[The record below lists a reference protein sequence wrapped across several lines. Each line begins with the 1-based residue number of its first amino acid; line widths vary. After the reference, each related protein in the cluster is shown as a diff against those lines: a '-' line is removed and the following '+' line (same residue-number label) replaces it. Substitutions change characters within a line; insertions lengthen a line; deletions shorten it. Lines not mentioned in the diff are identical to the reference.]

1 MSDLFRKKAFEFTEV
16 SVDDKGVSVEKILE
30 LIKYSNFYQQFYDLF
45 KIKEIEKEFISI
57 PGATKLVDTMI
68 QIENSFEK
76 FDLDS
81 SIQNLEFNPSE
92 KFSITF
98 KNITDEEINTIID
111 SDEFTAQP
119 IYSSQNDF
127 FSSLFN
133 MDRYAN
139 KLFSR
144 KLNHLVYKNLKEVK
158 EILKSFLIKDKR
170 YRIVRDKENN
180 YYLRAITSKRY
191 HDYNNNI
198 AVFVGLI
205 TLHNEMKKSKSTFI
219 VQRCEF
225 NESYVRVFFKS
236 GEIKMLENIGKLEN
250 IIEVSNDE
258 IKREALRFS
267 CAFSINYG
275 SSNEKD
281 KSIYIKPSRTKANI
295 LSIRHN
301 ILPKTAMDELVA
313 LSNYKEIQNDLL
325 KDIEAISKIKSPEA
339 IKHLVF
345 VKIKSAKSTELK
357 KSKNNILSE
366 LTNKVNSLI
375 ELLEMMNKIEM
386 LAEEIDAKE
395 YLRYLVYEAL
405 VYKK

>member
-1 MSDLFRKKAFEFTEV
+1 MSDLFRKKSFEFNDV
-16 SVDDKGVSVEKILE
+16 SPEDKGVQVKKALE
-30 LIKYSNFYQQFYDLF
+30 LIKFSRFYDEFYELLN
-45 KIKEIEKEFISI
+45 IKDMEGDFISI
-57 PGATKLVDTMI
+57 PGAERLVNTMI

-81 SIQNLEFNPSE
+81 SFQNLEFNPTE

-98 KNITDEEINTIID
+98 KNIEDERLNTMIE

-119 IYSSQNDF
+119 IYSSQSDF
-127 FSSLFN
+127 FSGLFN
-133 MDRYAN
+133 MNKYADSLIN
-139 KLFSR
+139 KGF
-144 KLNHLVYKNLKEVK
+144 KDLVYSNLKAIK
-158 EILKSFLIKDKR
+158 QILTIIPVKDKR
-170 YRIVRDKENN
+170 YRIIRDLENN

-191 HDYNNNI
+191 FDYNNNI
-198 AVFVGLI
+198 AVFIGLI
-205 TLHNEMKKSKSTFI
+205 TLHKETKSSKAGFI

-236 GEIKMLENIGKLEN
+236 NEIKELTNIGRLEN

-275 SSNEKD
+275 KNNEED
-281 KSIYIKPSRTKANI
+281 KAIYIKPQRAKANV
-295 LSIRHN
+295 LSIKHN
-301 ILPKTAMDELVA
+301 ILPETAIQELVE
-313 LSNYKEIQNDLL
+313 LSNYKNVQAELLEEI
-325 KDIEAISKIKSPEA
+325 KAISEIKKPDQ
-339 IKHLVF
+339 IKFLVMR
-345 VKIKSAKSTELK
+345 KIKSAKSSELK

-366 LTNKVNSLI
+366 LTNKVNNLT
-375 ELLEMMNKIEM
+375 ELLEMMHKIEM